1 MITAFHNW
9 MRGWMNRRRR
19 RDVLV
24 LSLAEEGAEN
34 LLARGKRG
42 TGRREDSE

>member
-9 MRGWMNRRRR
+9 MCGWIDRRRR

-24 LSLAEEGAEN
+24 LSLAEVGAEN
-34 LLARGKRG
+34 LLVRGKRG